1 MGIGEVLTELA
12 TAATTSMK
20 IILPGAAESIV
31 SFGEKLVYS
40 GEGDARKVTV
50 VFGMAIL
57 GGVISFGVSCVKK
70 LAKKLF

>member
-12 TAATTSMK
+12 TAATSSFK
-20 IILPGAAESIV
+20 IILPGAAEAIV
-31 SFGEKLVYS
+31 GFGEKLVFQ
-40 GEGDARKVTV
+40 GTGDAKQVTV

-57 GGVISFGVSCVKK
+57 GGVIGLGVFCVKK